1 MDTAGVPTALHKPRA
16 LTPGDV
22 VRVVAP
28 AGHVD
33 PTRLRSGAQ
42 ILESWGL
49 EVEIGEHVLHQH
61 NGFLSGSDAG
71 RMSDFARAWCD
82 PRVSA
87 VLVARGGYGS
97 QRIIDQMDWTAL
109 RDARP
114 GAAAPVFVGCSDIT
128 AIHEAINQQL
138 GVLTLHGPMVASS
151 RFLADVV
158 SQEQLRA
165 VLFGREDE
173 LGPIGGRRARAL
185 TPGRSTGTIAGG
197 NLSVL
202 ATGVGTSRQRARFEG
217 CLLVLEE
224 VAEEPYRIDRML
236 TQLLRSGSLDGVA
249 GVAAGCWNGCGPP
262 ETIDDILLERLEPLG
277 VPMVTGLDIGHDIRN
292 LTVPLGTLGVL
303 DADKTLL
310 WWQAPVLR

>member
-1 MDTAGVPTALHKPRA
+1 MPTALHKPRA
-16 LTPGDV
+16 LVAGDV

-33 PTRLRSGAQ
+33 PALLRAGAR

-49 EVEIGEHVLHQH
+49 VVEIGEHVLHQH
-61 NGFLSGSDAG
+61 NGFLSGSDSG
-71 RMSDFARAWCD
+71 RMSDLARAWCD
-82 PRVSA
+82 PRVAA

-97 QRIIDQMDWTAL
+97 QRIIDQMDWAAL

-114 GAAAPVFVGCSDIT
+114 GAAAPIFVGCSDIT
-128 AIHEAINQQL
+128 AVHEAIGQQL

-151 RFLADVV
+151 RFLDDVV

-165 VLFGREDE
+165 VLFGREQE
-173 LGPIGGRRARAL
+173 LGPIGGRRARTL
-185 TPGRSTGTIAGG
+185 VPGRATGTIAGG
-197 NLSVL
+197 NLTLLSS
-202 ATGVGTSRQRARFEG
+202 GIGTSRQRVRFEG

-224 VAEEPYRIDRML
+224 VAEEPYRLDRML

-249 GVAAGCWNGCGPP
+249 GIAGGCWNGCGAP
-262 ETIDDILLERLEPLG
+262 EVVDDILTERLGPLG
-277 VPMVTGLDIGHDIRN
+277 VPIVTGLDIGHEVRN

-303 DADKTLL
+303 DADRTLL

>member
-1 MDTAGVPTALHKPRA
+1 MPTALHKPRA
-16 LTPGDV
+16 LSAGDV

-61 NGFLSGSDAG
+61 NSFLSGSDSG

-87 VLVARGGYGS
+87 VMVARGGYGS
-97 QRIIDQMDWTAL
+97 QRIIDRMDWEAL

-114 GAAAPVFVGCSDIT
+114 GAAAPIFVGCSDVT
-128 AIHEAINQQL
+128 AMHEAINQQL

-151 RFLADVV
+151 RFLGDVV

-165 VLFGREDE
+165 VLFGKEEE

-185 TPGRSTGTIAGG
+185 VPGRSTGTIAGG
-197 NLSVL
+197 NLTLL
-202 ATGVGTSRQRARFEG
+202 ATGIGTPRQRTAFDG
-217 CLLVLEE
+217 CLLVLED

-236 TQLLRSGSLDGVA
+236 THLLRSGSLDGVA
-249 GVAAGCWNGCGPP
+249 GIAAGCWNGCGSP
-262 ETIDDILLERLEPLG
+262 EVIDDILTERLGPLG
-277 VPMVTGLDIGHDIRN
+277 VPIVTGLDIGHDIRN
-292 LTVPLGTLGVL
+292 LTVPLGALGVL